1 MEKLIS
7 RADALAALF
16 AEWTPDAGTET
27 VPVASALGRVPVR
40 TYTARCALPVVRASA
55 MDGVAVDSARFAGKA
70 PDTAAWRLGEDYVRA
85 DTGDDF
91 DDRFDAVIRIEDAEL
106 LPDGGLRLREG
117 VEVTPGMNVRG
128 SGSRLPEGAQLNDT
142 GLPLRAGDLA
152 ALAMGGVETVEVRRR
167 PRVAFITTGSELI
180 APGET
185 LRRGCNYDTNSLMV
199 RLMLEEMG
207 AECVPFPIVPDDP
220 ARLADTLHR
229 AMDAA
234 DIVIINGGTSKGG
247 EDFNTRLIAAE
258 GRLLFHGVAAAPG
271 RPLGV
276 AMAGNK
282 PLINM
287 AGPALAAFFTME
299 WFVRAVV
306 CRWLGTPVPRRET
319 VRARLTAP
327 LRGGAPLDVFSRA
340 TVARDGEGFTVTPF
354 DRGRADEAA
363 MLRSNAFLV
372 TPAHAPDRAPGDEI
386 EVQLLRPLT
395 V

>member
-16 AEWTPDAGTET
+16 ESWRPDIGTET
-27 VPVASALGRVPVR
+27 VPVADALGRVPLCA
-40 TYTARCALPVVRASA
+40 YHARHALPVVRASA
-55 MDGVAVDSARFAGKA
+55 MDGVAVDSARFAASA
-70 PDTAAWRLGEDYVRA
+70 PDTASWRPGTDYVRA

-91 DDRFDAVIRIEDAEL
+91 DDRFDAVVRIEDVDL

-117 VEVTPGMNVRG
+117 VEVRAGMNVNG
-128 SGSRLPEGAQLNDT
+128 AGSRLPAGAQLNDAA
-142 GLPLRAGDLA
+142 LPLRPEDLA

-167 PRVAFITTGSELI
+167 PRVAFIPTGSELI
-180 APGET
+180 PPGAA
-185 LRRGCNYDTNSLMV
+185 LRRGCNYDTNSLMA
-199 RLMLEEMG
+199 RRMLEEMG
-207 AECVPFPIVPDDP
+207 AQCLPFPIVPDDP
-220 ARLADTLHR
+220 EQLRDALHR

-234 DIVIINGGTSKGG
+234 DIVLINGGTSKGG

-258 GRLLFHGVAAAPG
+258 GSLLFHGVAAAPG

-276 AMAGNK
+276 AMAAGR

-306 CRWLGTPVPRRET
+306 CHALGTPVPRRET
-319 VRARLTAP
+319 VRARLTSP
-327 LRGGAPLDVFSRA
+327 MRGGAPLDVFSRA
-340 TVARDGEGFTVTPF
+340 DVVREGEGLFVTPLG
-354 DRGRADEAA
+354 RGRADEAA
-363 MLRSNAFLV
+363 MLRSNAMLL
-372 TPAHAPDRAPGDEI
+372 TPAHTPDRAAGDEV
-386 EVQLLRPLT
+386 EVTLLRPL